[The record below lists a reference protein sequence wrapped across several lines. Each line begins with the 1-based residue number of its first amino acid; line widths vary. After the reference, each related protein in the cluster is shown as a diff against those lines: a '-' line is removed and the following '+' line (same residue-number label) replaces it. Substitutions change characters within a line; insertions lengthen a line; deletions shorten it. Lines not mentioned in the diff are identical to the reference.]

1 MKKVDHEESKKSS
14 KARRGVWKVLRVT
27 NRKNYYAGGEMRQIK
42 NRKLRLARHLRHF
55 PEDIKNREVFA
66 KHYSA
71 DALSSPL
78 CAPIGRARRR
88 EARRQYIAAVKA
100 RKARGEVL

>member
-1 MKKVDHEESKKSS
+1 MKKADHEDSKKSS

-27 NRKNYYAGGEMRQIK
+27 NRKNYYAGGEMRQVK
-42 NRKLRLARHLRHF
+42 NKKLRLARHLRHF
-55 PEDIKNREVFA
+55 PEDIKNREAFA
-66 KHYSA
+66 QRYSA
-71 DALSSPL
+71 DALASPL
-78 CAPIGRARRR
+78 CAPVGRARRR